1 MCDYSVIKE
10 YNNINEA
17 KNDGCDYN
25 KLYSCLSKQTKKYNN
40 FFWCYSD
47 EYNDINFEEL
57 KKTKGC
63 KAVIMYD
70 LKTKEII
77 KKWDSMTEMYNKD
90 GYAITLVGKCC
101 KNILNSAYG
110 YGWRY
115 ADNF

>member
-1 MCDYSVIKE
+1 MSILNCD
-10 YNNINEA
+10 NI
-17 KNDGCDYN
+17 
-25 KLYSCLSKQTKKYNN
+25 SLSY
-40 FFWCYSD
+40 
-47 EYNDINFEEL
+47 
-57 KKTKGC
+57 G
-63 KAVIMYD
+63 
-70 LKTKEII
+70 TKEII